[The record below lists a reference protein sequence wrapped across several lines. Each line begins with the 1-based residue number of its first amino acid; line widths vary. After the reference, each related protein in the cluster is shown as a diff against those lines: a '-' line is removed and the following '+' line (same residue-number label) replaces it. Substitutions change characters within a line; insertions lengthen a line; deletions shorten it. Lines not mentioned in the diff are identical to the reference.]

1 MEAGKTRES
10 PGPDSRW
17 SWVVVGFLAWVMA
30 TSTLSSR
37 AMGVFYI
44 GIVEHFG
51 VSREEASWPLSLH
64 STSFCM
70 AGPVFGYLCELW
82 PCQRVLQGC
91 LILSGIG
98 LTLCYFAPNTG
109 FLAIFFGVV
118 HGGALSGTF
127 VVLLQLV
134 CQYFKTWRTTACSI
148 TWSSQC
154 LTAFVMS
161 QTADYIR
168 TAYGTPEMFLLI
180 GALSFN
186 AFPAAFVLKSPPW
199 TARRTAQKTNAADSI
214 DARRKHLPECDALVL
229 TDATV
234 NNDDRSMPRHFV
246 LRTTHARS
254 WLGLSSEL
262 KATLKVFFSVLYQID
277 AFSFSVQLLN
287 VTVFFLVNVD
297 LATDGGIDTSQAV
310 YLAHV
315 YSVGDFIVRLLSGL
329 IVDRGYLS
337 LATAMLL
344 GFSGCAAGFE
354 ALVWSTSMASFVA
367 SSMLLGAGG
376 GFMAPLCGPIL
387 TSDFVGRSLPVL
399 FGGLMFMNGL
409 VLIAIPSLVA
419 GYSQAIT
426 LPPREN
432 DDKDGGVF

>member
-1 MEAGKTRES
+1 LVLVHFTINVLLVFFS
-10 PGPDSRW
+10 
-17 SWVVVGFLAWVMA
+17 
-30 TSTLSSR
+30 ST
-37 AMGVFYI
+37 V
-44 GIVEHFG
+44 
-51 VSREEASWPLSLH
+51 P
-64 STSFCM
+64 
-70 AGPVFGYLCELW
+70 
-82 PCQRVLQGC
+82 
-91 LILSGIG
+91 
-98 LTLCYFAPNTG
+98 
-109 FLAIFFGVV
+109 
-118 HGGALSGTF
+118 GGALSGTF

-134 CQYFKTWRTTACSI
+134 CQHFETWRTTACSI

-154 LTAFVMS
+154 LTAFVMA

-168 TAYGTPEMFLLI
+168 TEYGTPEMFLLI

-186 AFPAAFVLKSPPW
+186 AFPAGFVLKSPPW
-199 TARRTAQKTNAADSI
+199 TARRTAHKTNAANSI

-229 TDATV
+229 TDVTV
-234 NNDDRSMPRHFV
+234 NNDDRSIPGHLV
-246 LRTTHARS
+246 LRTTPARS

-262 KATLKVFFSVLYQID
+262 TATLKVFLSVLYQID

-287 VTVFFLVNVD
+287 VTVFLLLNVD
-297 LATDGGIDTSQAV
+297 LAMDGGIDASQAV

-329 IVDRGYLS
+329 IVDRGYIS

-354 ALVWSTSMASFVA
+354 ALVWSTSMASFVT
-367 SSMLLGAGG
+367 SSMLLGVGG

-409 VLIAIPSLVA
+409 VLIAIPSLV
-419 GYSQAIT
+419 GHFRDNIGTY
-426 LPPREN
+426 
-432 DDKDGGVF
+432 DGLLHTIAALNGFLIIVWIVK

>member
-1 MEAGKTRES
+1 MEAGKARES

-37 AMGVFYI
+37 AMGVFYV

-51 VSREEASWPLSLH
+51 VSREEATWPLSLH

-91 LILSGIG
+91 LILSGTG
-98 LTLCYFAPNTG
+98 LTLCYFAPNPG

-134 CQYFKTWRTTACSI
+134 CQHFKTWRTTACSI

-154 LTAFVMS
+154 LTAFVMA

-168 TAYGTPEMFLLI
+168 TEYGTPEMFLLI

-186 AFPAAFVLKSPPW
+186 AFPAAFVLKSPP
-199 TARRTAQKTNAADSI
+199 
-214 DARRKHLPECDALVL
+214 C
-229 TDATV
+229 
-234 NNDDRSMPRHFV
+234 
-246 LRTTHARS
+246 
-254 WLGLSSEL
+254 
-262 KATLKVFFSVLYQID
+262 VLYQID

-329 IVDRGYLS
+329 IVDRGYIS

-354 ALVWSTSMASFVA
+354 ALVWSTSMASFVT
-367 SSMLLGAGG
+367 SSMLVGAGG

-387 TSDFVGRSLPVL
+387 TSDFEGRSLPVL

-409 VLIAIPSLVA
+409 VLIAIPPLV
-419 GYSQAIT
+419 GHFRDNIGTY
-426 LPPREN
+426 
-432 DDKDGGVF
+432 DGLLHTIAALNGFLIIVWTIKARLQNRSSTQLAVIS